1 MKTRQGVTLLEVA
14 IAGLITAMTTAAVFS
29 VVLSSFVSHERADK
43 RELAGLMIKR
53 AKQTLMSYVTAVPG
67 ESEYVPGSPAGHW
80 PASSTPGW
88 SLRGSGGAGVRHDIS
103 SLLNGTDLQ
112 VPGVTCAWGRACYFV
127 YSVVNRDCGL
137 GTGDT
142 VACKEVNF
150 EMRYAD

>member
-1 MKTRQGVTLLEVA
+1 MKNRSGVSLLEVA

-43 RELAGLMIKR
+43 RETAGLMIKR

-67 ESEYVPGSPAGHW
+67 ESEYVPGSPSGHW
-80 PASSTPGW
+80 PASSTAGW
-88 SLRGSGGAGVRHDIS
+88 SLRGAGGGGVRHDIS

-112 VPGVTCAWGRACYFV
+112 VPGVSCAWGRACYFV
-127 YSVVNRDCGL
+127 YNVVNYDCGI
-137 GTGDT
+137 GAGDT
-142 VACKEVNF
+142 VACKRVSF